1 MDNILLE
8 LSDDFFLPEVRNDC
22 YISAER
28 KKIWAVE
35 LDLLNKFFSV
45 CNEYDIKAF
54 AISGTLLGA
63 VRHQGFIPWDDDVD
77 ICMTRENYN
86 KLEKIADTAFKT
98 PYFFQTARNDKRFF
112 SSTPRLRNSNTTGIV
127 AWNYSSKY
135 NNGIFLDC
143 FIMDAVPQNDLFFKV
158 QRKKLLWM
166 QAILKMYKPD
176 TSLRQQIERG
186 NHKKLKAIIK
196 RMIKYEFLLNIY
208 DKISQQYNGRSE
220 ILAFTNTAVFSHKYR
235 CRSEDLRG
243 DQRIRFENIE
253 IPIPKNSERI
263 LKEIYGDYM
272 RLPLV
277 EEREEYHSGR
287 IIFDAEMPY
296 LDFFN
301 KHKDMRILWDESKGK
316 QVKVNRYEN
325 KV

>member
-135 NNGIFLDC
+135 NNGIFLDSFRFPLHHLPEC
-143 FIMDAVPQNDLFFKV
+143 VPPFAGNLC
-158 QRKKLLWM
+158 LL
-166 QAILKMYKPD
+166 PP
-176 TSLRQQIERG
+176 SFSNSPRQI
-186 NHKKLKAIIK
+186 
-196 RMIKYEFLLNIY
+196 
-208 DKISQQYNGRSE
+208 GR
-220 ILAFTNTAVFSHKYR
+220 AHV
-235 CRSEDLRG
+235 
-243 DQRIRFENIE
+243 
-253 IPIPKNSERI
+253 
-263 LKEIYGDYM
+263 
-272 RLPLV
+272 
-277 EEREEYHSGR
+277 
-287 IIFDAEMPY
+287 
-296 LDFFN
+296 
-301 KHKDMRILWDESKGK
+301 
-316 QVKVNRYEN
+316 
-325 KV
+325 